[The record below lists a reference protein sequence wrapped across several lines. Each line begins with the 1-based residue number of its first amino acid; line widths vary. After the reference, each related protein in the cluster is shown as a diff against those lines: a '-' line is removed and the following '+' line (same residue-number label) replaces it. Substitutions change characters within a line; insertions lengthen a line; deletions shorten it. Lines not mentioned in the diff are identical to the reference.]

1 MRETHKQ
8 AISDSKTAVHTV
20 TEVETQTE
28 TDVKAKTGLRVKRA
42 KELST

>member
-1 MRETHKQ
+1 MREIHKQ
-8 AISDSKTAVHTV
+8 AKANTRTAIRTKA
-20 TEVETQTE
+20 ETQTE